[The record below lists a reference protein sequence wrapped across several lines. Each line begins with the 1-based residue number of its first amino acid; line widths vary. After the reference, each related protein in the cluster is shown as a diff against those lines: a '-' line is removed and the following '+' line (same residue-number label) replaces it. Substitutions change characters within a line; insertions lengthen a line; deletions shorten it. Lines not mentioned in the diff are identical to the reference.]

1 MGFQR
6 LGYGQVLYHLT
17 QPGLASVPGGR
28 KTLHKSKVV
37 IQSRLQLALSCK
49 ATAGVTRGPGAR
61 LQRYARA
68 DSREQLGDLLSQS
81 SEGSGHE
88 SEESNPLTQ

>member
-6 LGYGQVLYHLT
+6 LGYGQVLYHLA
-17 QPGLASVPGGR
+17 QPGLASVSGCR

-37 IQSRLQLALSCK
+37 IQSCLQLALSCK
-49 ATAGVTRGPGAR
+49 VTAGVTRGPGAR
-61 LQRYARA
+61 LQQYACA
-68 DSREQLGDLLSQS
+68 DSRERLEDLLSQA
-81 SEGSGHE
+81 SESSGHK

>member
-1 MGFQR
+1 MQEDT
-6 LGYGQVLYHLT
+6 T
-17 QPGLASVPGGR
+17 Q
-28 KTLHKSKVV
+28 K
-37 IQSRLQLALSCK
+37 QSCNSELLQLALSCK
-49 ATAGVTRGPGAR
+49 ATAGVTRDPGAR

-68 DSREQLGDLLSQS
+68 DFREQLGDLLSQS

>member
-1 MGFQR
+1 MGCLK
-6 LGYGQVLYHLT
+6 LGYREVLYHLT

-37 IQSRLQLALSCK
+37 SQSCLQLALSCK
-49 ATAGVTRGPGAR
+49 ATGGVSRGPGVR

-68 DSREQLGDLLSQS
+68 DSREQLEDLLSQP

-88 SEESNPLTQ
+88 SKESNLLTQ